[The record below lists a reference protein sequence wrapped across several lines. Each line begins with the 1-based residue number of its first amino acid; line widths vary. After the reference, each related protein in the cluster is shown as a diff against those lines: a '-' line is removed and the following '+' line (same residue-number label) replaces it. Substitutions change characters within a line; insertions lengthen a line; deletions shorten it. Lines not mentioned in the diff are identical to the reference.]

1 MEPPHRG
8 DGLVPRDPL
17 HLVHFVNSLQRG
29 GVEEYILTLL
39 RGLDRQRF
47 RQSWIC
53 PPSLV
58 PLVRADVP
66 ADVDLIPLLLSSPRQ
81 VRAAAALAGILRR
94 LKPRILHSHLFYASL
109 FASPVGRA
117 CGVPV
122 VMETPHIRECWR
134 HGWKSSY
141 AIDRM
146 VARTVDQYVAVSA
159 ANARYLVEVK
169 GIPAGKIEV
178 IHFGSDLSRF
188 DPGRPAPAGLRRE
201 LGFGEKDLVLLA
213 AARLEPQKGHAV
225 LLEALARIRQAH
237 PNVRLVC
244 VGDGTL
250 RGPLEDQVRA
260 EGLDGAV
267 RFAGFQRNIPEWL
280 AMADMLVLP
289 SFFEGLPLVAI
300 ESLAAGKPVVATAV
314 DGTPEVVRDGESG
327 FLVPPG
333 DSAALAAAIGRL
345 AESAE
350 LRSRFGTAG
359 RAWVLDHFQVGRFLR
374 DSEELYLRT
383 WERKRKGR
391 D

>member
-1 MEPPHRG
+1 
-8 DGLVPRDPL
+8 
-17 HLVHFVNSLQRG
+17 
-29 GVEEYILTLL
+29 
-39 RGLDRQRF
+39 
-47 RQSWIC
+47 
-53 PPSLV
+53 
-58 PLVRADVP
+58 
-66 ADVDLIPLLLSSPRQ
+66 
-81 VRAAAALAGILRR
+81 
-94 LKPRILHSHLFYASL
+94 
-109 FASPVGRA
+109 
-117 CGVPV
+117 
-122 VMETPHIRECWR
+122 
-134 HGWKSSY
+134 
-141 AIDRM
+141 M